1 MLLDLAT
8 DPYVPLIGTL
18 PAHATEEEARAYVAR
33 QQGRWAEGRGFSFT
47 VADAVTGRA
56 LGGIGLWLAAG
67 LADGRGE
74 VGYSIAPAARG
85 HGHARD
91 ALVAVTA
98 FAWTIPQL
106 HRLELHV
113 EPWNTASL
121 RTAERAGYRQEGL
134 LRSYTEIGG
143 RRRDLLL
150 LAAVREDLVRPG

>member
-47 VADAVTGRA
+47 VADAATGRA

-67 LADGRGE
+67 LAHGRGE

-85 HGHARD
+85 HGHATD
-91 ALVAVTA
+91 ALRAVTA

-134 LRSYTEIGG
+134 LRSYLEIGG

-150 LAAVREDLVRPG
+150 LAALREDLVRPG